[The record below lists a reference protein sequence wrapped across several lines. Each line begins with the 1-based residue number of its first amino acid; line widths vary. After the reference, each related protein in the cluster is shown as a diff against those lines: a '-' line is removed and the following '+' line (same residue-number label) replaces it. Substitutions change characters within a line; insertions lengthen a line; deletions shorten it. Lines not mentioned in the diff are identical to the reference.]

1 MKKTTKQGKKRQ
13 PWIKKRHVLITNI
26 AKAVLKPY
34 INLKY
39 HAKFEKFKDQGDR
52 QYLILANHQTGFDQ
66 FFVAY
71 CFKGAVYYVASEDI
85 FSMGFISDLL
95 RFAVNPIPI
104 KKQTT
109 DISAVLNCLRV
120 VKEGGNIAIFP
131 EGNRTYSGKTEY
143 IKPSIVGLAK
153 ILKMPI
159 AIFRIEGGYGVHP
172 RWSDVVRKGKM
183 RAYVSKVIEPEEY
196 LTLSDDALYERIKEE
211 LYVDENALEGEFYHK
226 KLAEYLERAVYYCPT
241 CGFSEF
247 ESQKD
252 VITCKKCGL
261 TARYTPNKKLVG
273 VDCKFPYSCVNEWYE
288 AQNEFVAKADLSP
301 YMETPLYEDEVTR
314 FLEVTPGEK
323 RTKLANKAKLSL
335 YGDKAV
341 VQTDKE
347 NYTFFFHEVSVLTV
361 LGRNK
366 LNVYFQGKVY
376 QIKGTERFN
385 ALKYVNVCYRAKSI
399 EKGESYAKFLG
410 I

>member
-1 MKKTTKQGKKRQ
+1 MKKKAKQKK
-13 PWIKKRHVLITNI
+13 WAKFRHRVIRNLAWLVLY
-26 AKAVLKPY
+26 PY
-34 INLKY
+34 TRLKY
-39 HAKFEKFKDQGDR
+39 GVKIEKFKQQGKR
-52 QYLILANHQTGFDQ
+52 QYLIMMNHQTAFDQ
-66 FFVAY
+66 FFIGMAV
-71 CFKGAVYYVASEDI
+71 KGAVYYVASEDI
-85 FSMGFISDLL
+85 FTHGFVSKLL
-95 RFAVNPIPI
+95 KYAVAPIPI
-104 KKQTT
+104 KKQST
-109 DISAVLNCLRV
+109 DVRAVLDCKRV
-120 VKEGGNIAIFP
+120 MKEGGTIALAP
-131 EGNRTYSGKTEY
+131 EGNRTFSGKTEY
-143 IKPSIVGLAK
+143 IKSSIVGLAK

-211 LYVDENALEGEFYHK
+211 LYVDENALEGEFHHK

-247 ESQKD
+247 ESHND

-261 TARYTPNKKLVG
+261 KARYMPNKKLVG
-273 VDCKFPYSCVNEWYE
+273 VDCIFPYSCVNEWYE
-288 AQNEFVAKADLSP
+288 AQNEFVAKADLTP
-301 YMETPLYEDEVTR
+301 YMETPLYEDEVIR

-323 RTKLANKAKLSL
+323 RIKLADKAKLSL

-347 NYTFFFHEVSVLTV
+347 TYVFPFQEVSVLTV

-366 LNVYFQGKVY
+366 LNVYFQGRVY
-376 QIKGTERFN
+376 QIKCNERFN
-385 ALKYVNVCYRAKSI
+385 ALKYVNVCYRAKSV
-399 EKGESYAKFLG
+399 EKGETYAKFLG